1 MPAADPPPPTSPAL
15 PERVREVLP
24 TVPALVRRVRAVA
37 FVSAGA
43 AVVLWGLV
51 LGPSA
56 WPLSG
61 WTVVA
66 LLGLGVLLVPAGGT
80 LVAVWTLEEV
90 AALPARVRALTGE
103 AAAASRQAR
112 ERTAALRRERGGR
125 RLWGLFGVLWR
136 LRGFVEESRGTLLRT
151 AALARLARLASLP
164 FVLLLLGC
172 FALNFVVIVAA
183 AVALLA
189 AAL

>member
-90 AALPARVRALTGE
+90 AALPARLRALPGE
-103 AAAASRQAR
+103 AAARCREWSLALYHRLGCRDVAR
-112 ERTAALRRERGGR
+112 VDFIVNDDGPWFLEINTMPGFTTHSLVPMAAAALGWNMPALCA
-125 RLWGLFGVLWR
+125 RLVD
-136 LRGFVEESRGTLLRT
+136 
-151 AALARLARLASLP
+151 AALARSP
-164 FVLLLLGC
+164 
-172 FALNFVVIVAA
+172 A
-183 AVALLA
+183 AVLPR
-189 AAL
+189 